1 MGMTN
6 EEKEYLISKALESEE
21 GRSALAQAMA
31 KQNNEIHSQDWSFK
45 IQLNA
50 GSSKKINDT
59 KA

>member
-31 KQNNEIHSQDWSFK
+31 KWNNEIHS
-45 IQLNA
+45 
-50 GSSKKINDT
+50 
-59 KA
+59 